1 MLQKIQNSILTKPIA
16 FVLITSI
23 MFLSFKMD
31 SKGEVTLNAGTPIPI
46 ETTQMLN
53 SKYLTPGQTINFR
66 VKYDVKVGDK
76 TVIAA
81 GTTAKGQIMRAKKA
95 KGLGKEGFVEIQIKS
110 VQAVDGQQ
118 VFLSG
123 GNLYQEGEDKQM
135 LAIMLGL
142 FVCILLLA
150 IKGENAEI
158 PAGFSVDAS
167 VATTMKINVE

>member
-16 FVLITSI
+16 FVLIAAI
-23 MFLSFKMD
+23 MCLSFNIK
-31 SKGEVTLNAGTPIPI
+31 SQGEVTLNAGTPIPI

-53 SKYLTPGQTINFR
+53 SKYLTPGQTIDFR
-66 VKYDVKVGDK
+66 VKYDVKVEDK

-81 GTTAKGQIMRAKKA
+81 GTTVKGQVMRAQKA
-95 KGLGKEGFVEIQIKS
+95 KGLGAEGFVEIQIKS

-123 GNLYQEGEDKQM
+123 GLYQEGEDKQM
-135 LAIMLGL
+135 LS
-142 FVCILLLA
+142 ILLGVLVCLLLLL